1 MAIKNVL
8 ILLLLACILA
18 NATTTTDL
26 LIKPGYKVVSTFQV
40 SGDQANCLKLL
51 FDMRPCS
58 NGIIGFLLKTQNNLH
73 PDCCRAIS
81 TLSNNCL
88 PTTLKSFGFT
98 TVVHNTLQGHC
109 DAASSPAPAPLAGSY
124 PPLAN

>member
-1 MAIKNVL
+1 MFL
-8 ILLLLACILA
+8 FYCSLLAFWQMQMQLQQQTSSAI
-18 NATTTTDL
+18 N
-26 LIKPGYKVVSTFQV
+26 PGYKVVSTFQV

-51 FDMRPCS
+51 SDMRPCS
-58 NGIIGFLLKTQNNLH
+58 NDIVGFLLKTQNNLH

-88 PTTLKSFGFT
+88 PTMLKSFGFT

-109 DAASSPAPAPLAGSY
+109 DAAPLAGSY
-124 PPLAN
+124 PPFAN